1 MSKLGVS
8 MRTIKVVL
16 NMLIVLHL
24 AVENSDQVL
33 ATVSEADQERELE
46 RFTAV
51 VQFTEGLA
59 DDSVGR
65 SIKQTIAYKR
75 QKCLLAYVLDTLR
88 LTGLGDIRDE
98 AGKYLVLVAINL
110 VNCIATAKRIKLW
123 N

>member
-8 MRTIKVVL
+8 MRTINVVL

-24 AVENSDQVL
+24 AVDNSDQVL
-33 ATVSEADQERELE
+33 ATVSEADQERELQL
-46 RFTAV
+46 FTAV

-59 DDSVGR
+59 GDSVGR

-75 QKCLLAYVLDTLR
+75 QQYLLAYVLDTLR

-98 AGKYLVLVAINL
+98 AGRYLVLVAINL
-110 VNCIATAKRIKLW
+110 VNCIATAKRIKLR